1 MLETWARNIRAQVS
15 SNDQLRNLLVTG
27 EALIAPWFTSI
38 WKFWE
43 VEGAPLA
50 FAVPKEG
57 VIAFP
62 IYLQIIKGSTP
73 EQIRVA
79 EEVIN
84 ELMAAENNARY
95 ARLTFGIPSLPD
107 AELSETVRSIL
118 SPKLLDTAIW
128 LDWATMG
135 QKVSEWRQRWE
146 REVKSR
152 L

>member
-1 MLETWARNIRAQVS
+1 MPDTV
-15 SNDQLRNLLVTG
+15 
-27 EALIAPWFTSI
+27 
-38 WKFWE
+38 
-43 VEGAPLA
+43 
-50 FAVPKEG
+50 G

-62 IYLQIIKGSTP
+62 IYLQIIMGSTP